1 MKLYRSAFAFPFGYT
16 GFDHPMST
24 PVFLTRHIRDIEAR
38 ALARQPA
45 PSLMERAGESVA
57 DLVQRV
63 IHPRAKRV
71 LVVAGPGNNG
81 GDALVAARHLK
92 NRWYAVQVL
101 FAGDVKKLR
110 GDAREAQRAWIE
122 SGGAF
127 VDSMPA
133 AGGWDI
139 AVDGLFGIGLERNLA
154 GLYAEVVAVL
164 NAGTNPV
171 VSIDVPSG
179 LHADTG
185 RVLGAAVRAAHTLTF
200 LGRKA
205 GLYTLDG
212 PDHAGEI
219 HVDDLGVEPE
229 PLPDGHG
236 LLIDDGIIRAALPPR
251 RRNSHKGHFGDVG
264 IVGGSPGMVGA
275 ALLAGR
281 AALRLGAGR
290 VLVGL
295 LADGPAVDTG
305 QPDLIL
311 RPAQDVLA
319 LKELVCAVVGPGLG
333 QSEAARHAL
342 AAMIG
347 FGGTLVLDADAL
359 NLVAQDAALRHGVAR
374 RTAPTLLT
382 PHPAEAARLLG
393 TETAQVQS
401 DRIAAALEIAR
412 GLRAAVVL
420 KGCGSVCAFPDGAWL
435 INTSGNPGMASAG
448 MGDVLAGITGALVAQ
463 HADARLALP
472 AAVRLHGLAADR
484 LVAAGIGPVGLTASE
499 TIDAARAAL
508 NALCGSAEF
517 PVRVDRSLYLFQY
530 NVSAPR
536 DRLR

>member
-1 MKLYRSAFAFPFGYT
+1 MP
-16 GFDHPMST
+16 T
-24 PVFLTRHIRDIEAR
+24 PVFLTRHIREIEAR

-45 PSLMERAGESVA
+45 PPLMERAGESVA

-63 IHPRAKRV
+63 IHPRARRV

-92 NRWYAVQVL
+92 NRWYTVQVV
-101 FAGDVKKLR
+101 FAGDARKLR
-110 GDAREAQRAWIE
+110 GDAREAYENWMD
-122 SGGAF
+122 SGGTVA
-127 VDSMPA
+127 DSIA
-133 AGGWDI
+133 DTGGWDI
-139 AVDGLFGIGLERNLA
+139 AVDGLFGIGLERDLA
-154 GLYAEVVAVL
+154 GRYAELVAAL
-164 NAGTNPV
+164 NAGAKPV
-171 VSIDVPSG
+171 ISIDVPSG

-185 RVLGAAVRAAHTLTF
+185 RALGTAVRAAHTLTF

-219 HVDDLGVEPE
+219 HVDDLGVAPE
-229 PLPDGHG
+229 SLPRGHG
-236 LLIDDGIIRAALPPR
+236 LLIDDDVIRAALPPR
-251 RRNSHKGHFGDVG
+251 RRNSHKGQFGDVG
-264 IVGGSPGMVGA
+264 VVGGSPGMVGA

-281 AALRLGAGR
+281 AALKLGAGR

-305 QPDLIL
+305 QPDLML

-319 LKELVCAVVGPGLG
+319 LKELACAVIGPGLG
-333 QSEAARHAL
+333 RSEAARHAL
-342 AAMIG
+342 AAASD
-347 FGGTLVLDADAL
+347 FDCALVLDADAL
-359 NLVAQDAALRHGVAR
+359 NLVSQDAALRKRIAR
-374 RTAPTLLT
+374 RSAPTLLT

-393 TETAQVQS
+393 SETAQVQA
-401 DRIAAALEIAR
+401 DRVAAALEIAR
-412 GLRAAVVL
+412 TLRAAVVL

-448 MGDVLAGITGALVAQ
+448 MGDVLAGIAGALIAQ
-463 HADARLALP
+463 HADTRAALP

-508 NALCGSAEF
+508 NAIVPSTPG
-517 PVRVDRSLYLFQY
+517 
-530 NVSAPR
+530 
-536 DRLR
+536 